1 MTDKQKTFLYKKLIE
16 SVSSVMMK
24 HLNELSIMTIKKAA
38 EKITKRNDKL
48 LFKDED
54 GKYQVNKKELKNFLS
69 GKPEAVRQR
78 YLKML
83 KDGTLAEYL
92 LKQKDEVKL

>member
-1 MTDKQKTFLYKKLIE
+1 MTEKQKRFLYKKLME
-16 SVSSVMMK
+16 SASSVMKK
-24 HLNELSIMTIKKAA
+24 HLNELSVMTIQKAA
-38 EKITKRNDKL
+38 EKIENRNDKL

-54 GKYQVNKKELKNFLS
+54 GNYQVDKKELKEFLN
-69 GKPEAVRQR
+69 GKPEAVRKR
-78 YLKML
+78 YLNML